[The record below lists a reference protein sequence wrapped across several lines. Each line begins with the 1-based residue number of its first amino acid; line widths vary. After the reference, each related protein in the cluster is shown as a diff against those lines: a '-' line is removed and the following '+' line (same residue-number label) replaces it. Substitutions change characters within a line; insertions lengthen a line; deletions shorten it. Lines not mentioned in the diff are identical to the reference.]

1 MSHMSSPPLDL
12 EREYTRWRRPL
23 LEWLRREFPTLR
35 DREELYQEAWTEALA
50 LQERGEEIRNPEAL
64 IRTILWRRARDRIR
78 NFAPAAV
85 EPDALA
91 DLALVDPA
99 PTPEET
105 AATRIDGA
113 IVRHVIDTME
123 ARQAAVLKLRFD
135 YGMSYAEIEQRL
147 GISKRRVEKLIN
159 RALRHI
165 ESTLTA
171 ANGDESAWTR
181 HQRSLLCAWAA
192 GMASTRQLAELRRM
206 VRDDPSCRALLLQMR
221 ATTREIAALLP
232 PPVLIEEDHVNRL
245 SAMWTHVQDAVLPSR
260 GHAEVLTARLAP
272 TAEQATSIGLGR
284 VAGDVLRAALV
295 CVTAA
300 GGALVCVQTGVFPG
314 TGPKKDPPRAEQ
326 PRHQPAPR
334 VPREPQQRPPPTTT
348 TSRAP
353 RTTRRASRPKP
364 NAATSSP
371 DYRTKPS
378 PAPAGSE
385 EFGPGAIGSTERPT
399 QPAAAPT
406 DGAGEFL
413 P

>member
-1 MSHMSSPPLDL
+1 MSSPPLDV

-35 DREELYQEAWTEALA
+35 DRQELYQDAWAEALA
-50 LQERGEEIRNPEAL
+50 LQQRGEEIRNPEAL

-85 EPDALA
+85 EPDVLA

-99 PTPEET
+99 PSPED
-105 AATRIDGA
+105 AAVAHIDGA
-113 IVRHVIDTME
+113 VVRHVIDTMD

-135 YGMSYAEIEQRL
+135 HGLSYAEIEQQL
-147 GISKRRVEKLIN
+147 GMSKRRVEKLIN

-165 ESTLTA
+165 EATLSS
-171 ANGDESAWTR
+171 ANGDDSPWTR
-181 HQRSLLCAWAA
+181 HQRSLLCAWAT

-206 VRDDPSCRALLLQMR
+206 VRDDPSCRALLHQMR
-221 ATTREIAALLP
+221 TTTREVAALLP
-232 PPVLIEEDHVNRL
+232 PAVLLEEEHVNRL
-245 SAMWTHVQDAVLPSR
+245 SAVWTHVHDAVLPSR
-260 GHAEVLTARLAP
+260 AQAEALTARLAP
-272 TAEQATSIGLGR
+272 TAEQASTIGLGR
-284 VAGDVLRAALV
+284 IGGDLLRTALV

-300 GGALVCVQTGVFPG
+300 GGALVCVQTGVLPG
-314 TGPKKDPPRAEQ
+314 TAPKKDPPRAEP
-326 PRHQPAPR
+326 PRDRPVPR
-334 VPREPQQRPPPTTT
+334 VPREPRHRPQPTIATA
-348 TSRAP
+348 SRTP
-353 RTTRRASRPKP
+353 SKTTRSPQRKP
-364 NAATSSP
+364 NAPVSSP
-371 DYRTKPS
+371 DYRKEPS
-378 PAPAGSE
+378 PAPAGSQ